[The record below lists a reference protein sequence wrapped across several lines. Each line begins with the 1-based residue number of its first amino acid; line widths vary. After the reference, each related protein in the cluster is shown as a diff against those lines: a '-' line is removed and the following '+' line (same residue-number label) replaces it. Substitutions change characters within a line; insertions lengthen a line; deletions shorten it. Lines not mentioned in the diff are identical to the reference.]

1 MDRKPLIEYPIV
13 GLTPME
19 LRALDEQARQ
29 TPIVDPMSEE
39 FLNAP
44 GGRFLT
50 GARNTMVG
58 RAGWRLGQAVV
69 DIFDDS
75 YSEPL
80 NFSKTKDEVDALRD
94 PMSWGMDNNIDG
106 LIRDLEGVPEEEV
119 PYLLSAGSYGDF
131 KDRLLYVK
139 SALPEMQAQGS
150 NLGYAMGLAG
160 DIAAFTAV
168 GLSAERLMF
177 MGLPTQAMAGR
188 AAASSFGTFRT
199 TQLATAAAEAASTVG
214 RLNLTARGFA
224 YGVAEEA
231 MFQAV
236 SKGLDPAYDPDI
248 EDVLF
253 STIVSGALVGT
264 IGGAAFGRKFV
275 QDQVED
281 LANAYYRTRTVNLP
295 GGYTIKY
302 TPGLAFDSPSAADT
316 MLFARGTGSFADE
329 ADRVGRELWD
339 DWQRSPRRVDLSI
352 PGGPVGARSAIKAAA
367 FELSL
372 AGVKL
377 DANVFGSIARALVK
391 AEATK
396 TTAGAFNKVFWD
408 EVLAEMPTGTTLRAI
423 NERTFVGGID
433 STVRD
438 LANREEMVTSVY
450 DYFRRGA
457 HLDPQ
462 APRSL
467 IFQVLQEI
475 KERGGRVNRQ
485 VVAEVVDELRAVSQ
499 NPPRKTNARGA
510 QRIDADARRAA
521 VAQIINK
528 RSKSDKEIFLPPSL
542 LRNMTPQAGGRAV
555 SIGGRMAGREPTAG
569 TDREFR
575 DVPKITEW
583 FEGKIPVLKNV
594 FNRSRRLH
602 MSDNGAVRLAA
613 HMIKFA
619 SASFDTAQPQTFIES
634 GMQLLHRLEFSMMK
648 VTRNGYVRFALG
660 GGTENVHRSINP
672 IDNFK
677 THFGA
682 KGREMRRQFYTRVMA
697 QLESGRYDDGV
708 DAVNTTA
715 RELRKLLNETHDLA
729 FKSGLKGF
737 QTSATANYFPWL
749 WRFDRIRRLA
759 STEAGK
765 QDLVKL
771 IRQSWGDQRTVV
783 IDGVEQTF
791 TGDLDEAA
799 KALAERLIRIAN
811 KSDNAPLIDQDQELA
826 DALAELE
833 GPLKAQQGSR
843 TPFGRSRIQLNR
855 QAGIT
860 ATADHLG
867 TGRMNLTLQ
876 DLRND
881 DINFVMKK
889 YLTSVVGAVTEKRFF
904 DAFNTQLR
912 ARGIRGPMRRN
923 AAGEMVESEVTVENG
938 SQLVG
943 LLNRI
948 GPPMAADEAEALQ
961 TLLGALRF
969 APISDAVT
977 IGDRVAGLV
986 GAYMYLLRGGQFGL
1000 AAMTETGRL
1009 VGTVGMRTMFT
1020 QIPIL
1025 NQMVS
1030 NWKNLDEG
1038 AENFSAML
1046 DTLFAPSTDR
1056 MRRVFRDQLVQTDQF
1071 ASRPQRVLDSLSNWY
1086 SDVSGL
1092 APITSFTQQ
1101 LAAAGAIQHLYD
1113 VAKGAAKR
1121 LDNATIRALGLEPAQ
1136 YDQII
1141 QYIGTNGV
1149 TRRNFLGLDQVT
1161 DIRNIDALEMDQVK
1175 AFVQRLVETRI
1186 QSVPT
1191 RGDFHDKVFSFWGRL
1206 LLQFKMFNLKGVD
1219 NFLFQN
1225 SSRVAR
1231 GGGIQVSKEIAAT
1244 GLIAGLMNYARSYAD
1259 WKSYVA
1265 AGDTKRAE
1273 QTEEQ
1278 LTLAGIARGALMGPS
1293 EFWAITTAGDMVW
1306 TNTIDPDPLFSP
1318 FKYSGMKAYE
1328 FPGQA
1333 AGVQALSLFRDV
1345 FGATAGASLG
1355 LPSERRITQ
1364 GTVHRGRLLLPFQN
1378 YPGFKQLLNFAEQE
1392 VVDTYNLPKTQ
1403 ARDRD

>member
-1 MDRKPLIEYPIV
+1 
-13 GLTPME
+13 
-19 LRALDEQARQ
+19 
-29 TPIVDPMSEE
+29 
-39 FLNAP
+39 
-44 GGRFLT
+44 
-50 GARNTMVG
+50 
-58 RAGWRLGQAVV
+58 
-69 DIFDDS
+69 
-75 YSEPL
+75 
-80 NFSKTKDEVDALRD
+80 
-94 PMSWGMDNNIDG
+94 
-106 LIRDLEGVPEEEV
+106 
-119 PYLLSAGSYGDF
+119 
-131 KDRLLYVK
+131 
-139 SALPEMQAQGS
+139 
-150 NLGYAMGLAG
+150 
-160 DIAAFTAV
+160 
-168 GLSAERLMF
+168 
-177 MGLPTQAMAGR
+177 
-188 AAASSFGTFRT
+188 
-199 TQLATAAAEAASTVG
+199 
-214 RLNLTARGFA
+214 
-224 YGVAEEA
+224 
-231 MFQAV
+231 
-236 SKGLDPAYDPDI
+236 
-248 EDVLF
+248 
-253 STIVSGALVGT
+253 
-264 IGGAAFGRKFV
+264 
-275 QDQVED
+275 
-281 LANAYYRTRTVNLP
+281 
-295 GGYTIKY
+295 
-302 TPGLAFDSPSAADT
+302 
-316 MLFARGTGSFADE
+316 MLFARGTGSFAEE
-329 ADRVGRELWD
+329 ADRIGLELWG
-339 DWQRSPRRVDLSI
+339 DWERRGTFGSPTFSPIVDLAI
-352 PGGPVGARSAIKAAA
+352 PGTRTVGLPIAREATEAVVRAEPAAAMAKEAFRVAVNRQELAARAFLENQNVVVRRGEQGFEAAQPIPGSRGAANMERERVQTSLADAPVPLVGSSVYRETGSDSAFSLVSRAEEGMRRHAPFFVSDNQDLAQSQGKTGVVIELDATLVNGNLSREKPMEFTATQGFGSEFKVDRTVVGSVKSLTFKDQKTLEKFRKKFANVFDFDNPQQTERGLKVVRKPGAKTTKVAKAGEEPIYEELPTPQPTQAATPEIRDARGRIPEQPKVGAVTSVRSAIKAAA

-475 KERGGRVNRQ
+475 KDRGGRVNRQ

-510 QRIDADARRAA
+510 QRIDANARRAA

-542 LRNMTPQAGGRAV
+542 LRNMTPQAGGQAV

-619 SASFDTAQPQTFIES
+619 SAAFDTAQPQTFIES

-783 IDGVEQTF
+783 IDGVEQAF

-811 KSDNAPLIDQDQELA
+811 RSDNAPLIDQDQELA

-912 ARGIRGPMRRN
+912 ARGIRGPRVRN

-948 GPPMAADEAEALQ
+948 GTPMAADEAEALQ

-1038 AENFSAML
+1038 AQNFSAML

-1101 LAAAGAIQHLYD
+1101 LAAAGAVQHLYD

-1244 GLIAGLMNYARSYAD
+1244 GLIAGLMNYARSYVD

-1265 AGDTKRAE
+1265 AGDKERAK

-1278 LTLAGIARGALMGPS
+1278 LTLEGIARGALMGPS